1 MIRYQEEKKLEVAK
15 VLPLYHAVGW
25 TNYTENPD
33 MLDQAL
39 QQSLYVLV
47 AYDGQDVVGL
57 LRAVGDGVSI
67 LFIQDILVLPSYQ
80 RQGIGRQLMDDVLEK
95 YKNVYQLHLLTDQSE
110 KIAAFYRAL
119 GFQPV
124 EEIRCTAFTY
134 VKRND

>member
-15 VLPLYHAVGW
+15 ALPLYHAVGW

-33 MLDQAL
+33 MLEQAL

-67 LFIQDILVLPSYQ
+67 LFIQDILVRPSYQ
-80 RQGIGRQLMDDVLEK
+80 RQGIGRQLMNDVLER

-110 KIAAFYRAL
+110 KTAAFYRAL

-124 EEIRCTAFTY
+124 EAIGCTAFTY